1 MCEVTEGRDVPC
13 DGPGG
18 TKKAYLYSVKDSAGL
33 SNYQTGPTIVTGA
46 VTALTLKTGKYAY
59 AFNVEPESIEA
70 SADSIGESAKQ
81 SAANEHKTMMSLAAN
96 TAADIDMCERLIK
109 GRVGVILELNDGTF
123 EIYHYENGGKVKRSR
138 TPGKALDDMN
148 GFTLE
153 ITSRQVRPEMKISS
167 AIVAAMLEPS

>member
-59 AFNVEPESIEA
+59 AFNVEPESIEEKA
-70 SADSIGESAKQ
+70 PNNPQ
-81 SAANEHKTMMSLAAN
+81 RTN
-96 TAADIDMCERLIK
+96 T
-109 GRVGVILELNDGTF
+109 
-123 EIYHYENGGKVKRSR
+123 
-138 TPGKALDDMN
+138 
-148 GFTLE
+148 
-153 ITSRQVRPEMKISS
+153 RP
-167 AIVAAMLEPS
+167 